1 MLNVKFMDVKFK
13 HIDLK
18 LINPLFESKLADL
31 IIDLDYLRKKPLS
44 GTTYPST
51 FFQLKKIFHT
61 LESIGSARI
70 EGNRTTI
77 ADFIETKIER
87 KETKDEKIIEI
98 QNMENA
104 LAFIDEN
111 IGITPIN
118 RMFVSELHKQVV
130 KNLTPPPD
138 GEGSENPGDFR
149 KKNVRITKSEHL
161 PPDVSQVHSYMDELF
176 IFINKVDSSKYDLL
190 KTALAHH
197 RFAWTHPFDNGN
209 GRTVRLFTYA
219 MLVKQGFN
227 IHIGRIVNPTAIFC
241 NDRDKYYEF
250 LSKADTGTRVNLLN
264 WCEYVL
270 DGLKNE
276 IDKIDKLLDYDYLS
290 KNILLPAISFSLERK
305 LITPQEEKILK
316 IVIKKQIIQAGDLK
330 NIFPGKIPAE
340 ISRTIRKLKDK
351 NMLMP
356 EKEKSRKYVLHFAN
370 NYLLRGVIEMLDR
383 NDFLPVP
390 MDK

>member
-1 MLNVKFMDVKFK
+1 MLNVKIMDVKFK
-13 HIDLK
+13 HSDLK
-18 LINPLFESKLADL
+18 LINPPFESKLADF
-31 IIDLDYLRKKPLS
+31 IIELDYLRKKPLG
-44 GTTYPST
+44 GTTHPST

-77 ADFIETKIER
+77 AEFIETKIEK

-98 QNMENA
+98 QNMEKA

-111 IGITPIN
+111 IDKTIIN

-130 KNLTPPPD
+130 KNLTK
-138 GEGSENPGDFR
+138 EGSENPGDFR
-149 KKNVRITKSEHL
+149 KKNVRIAKSNHL
-161 PPDVSQVHSYMDELF
+161 PPDMSQVPAYMDELF
-176 IFINKVDSSKYDLL
+176 AFINKENSSKYDLL

-197 RFAWTHPFDNGN
+197 RFAWIHPFDNGN

-227 IHIGRIVNPTAIFC
+227 IHIGRIINPTAIFC
-241 NDRDKYYEF
+241 NDRDKYYKF
-250 LSKADTGTRVNLLN
+250 LSKADTGMEVDLLS

-270 DGLKNE
+270 EGLKNE
-276 IDKIDKLLDYDYLS
+276 IDKIDKLLDYNYLS
-290 KNILLPAISFSLERK
+290 KNILLPAIDFSLERK
-305 LITPQEEKILK
+305 LIIPQEEKILK
-316 IVIKKQIIQAGDLK
+316 VVIKKQVIQAGDLK

-356 EKEKSRKYVLHFAN
+356 EKEKSRKYVLHFEN
-370 NYLLRGVIEMLDR
+370 NYLLRGIIEMLDR
-383 NDFLPVP
+383 NNFLPVSK
-390 MDK
+390 DK